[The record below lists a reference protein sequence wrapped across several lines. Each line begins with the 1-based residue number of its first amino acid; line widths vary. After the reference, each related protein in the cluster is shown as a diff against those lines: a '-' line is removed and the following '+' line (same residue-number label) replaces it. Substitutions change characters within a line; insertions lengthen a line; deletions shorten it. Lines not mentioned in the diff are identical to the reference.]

1 MPRQEATEIGVV
13 PGGAGDDREH
23 REALPRCCRL
33 ADHVVIVRADRA
45 PHLDHLRAPRP
56 DELPHR
62 PPRRA
67 PEQHALVLR
76 ERGDRAR
83 GAASLEVPRR
93 REHAGADRAER
104 PRDQPA
110 VAQPADAEREVD
122 ALVNGSTIRCVSA
135 TSTRTSGYRAAKP
148 TRMGGS
154 SRSPRSVGAVSRTV
168 PRGMS

>member
-122 ALVNGSTIRCVSA
+122 ALVNEIHDPLRERDVDAHLGI
-135 TSTRTSGYRAAKP
+135 
-148 TRMGGS
+148 
-154 SRSPRSVGAVSRTV
+154 PRGEADQDGRQQPVAETVGAVSRTV